1 MSKKKWFKNNIA
13 TEAKK
18 YNRRQNF
25 KKGSPGAYYAAMK
38 QGILDEVCSHMGS
51 DRWTKLKL
59 VKVSQKYTSLKKF
72 RKEQKGA
79 YLYSIKHGYK
89 DEITKHMIREIKP
102 HGYWNKERCLLEAK
116 NYSSR
121 SDFMRKGGSAYN
133 ASLAN
138 NWVDDICIHM
148 GSPADG
154 YHHCVY
160 AIINERK
167 KMVYVGITRQL
178 FNARIKQHKSSNNNS
193 NSKVIIKLSDT
204 RFIKLTEHLYE
215 KKDVKTAETKWVK
228 FYENKN
234 YEILNSLKSLGGTG
248 TSKRIHTDEIIFSEA
263 KKYTRRVDF
272 KTNSPKIYD
281 AAVSQRLLEK
291 ACSHMR
297 GIAKKNTWTS
307 KENCINF
314 AKTCSNIKEFKNA
327 KNGAY
332 HSSMKNKWLEE
343 IYKFLKSEK
352 KFGTIETK
360 EHWLRADEIYNI
372 WIKEN
377 KCGRWRMHA
386 VTGTYN
392 DKMIKDFKNGW
403 IPQEDNEW
411 KTWRKDNT
419 LK

>member
-1 MSKKKWFKNNIA
+1 MPKKKWFKNNIA

-18 YNRRQNF
+18 YNRRKKFQ
-25 KKGSPGAYYAAMK
+25 KGSPGAYKAARV
-38 QGILDEVCSHMGS
+38 QNILDEVCSHMGS

-72 RKEQKGA
+72 MNEQYGA
-79 YLYSIKHGYK
+79 YLYSIKKGYRE
-89 DEITKHMIREIKP
+89 EITEHMTREQKP
-102 HGYWNKERCLLEAK
+102 HGYWNKERCSLEAK
-116 NYSSR
+116 KFTNR
-121 SDFMRKGGSAYN
+121 SDFMRKSSSAYN
-133 ASLAN
+133 ASLIN
-138 NWVDDICIHM
+138 DWVDDICIHM

-160 AIINERK
+160 VIINERK

-178 FNARIKQHKSSNNNS
+178 FNNRITQHKSNNNNS
-193 NSKVIIKLSDT
+193 NSKPIIKLFDT
-204 RFIKLTEHLYE
+204 EFIKLTDYDFE
-215 KKDVKTAETKWVK
+215 KKEVKTAETNWVNY
-228 FYENKN
+228 YEEKN
-234 YEILNSLKSLGGTG
+234 YKILNSKKSLGGTG

-314 AKTCSNIKEFKNA
+314 AKTCSNIKEFRNA
-327 KNGAY
+327 KNGAFD
-332 HSSMKNKWLEE
+332 SSRKNKWLEE

-352 KFGTIETK
+352 RFGTIDTK

-403 IPQEDNEW
+403 IPLEDKEW
-411 KTWRKDNT
+411 KIWKKNI
-419 LK
+419 

>member
-1 MSKKKWFKNNIA
+1 MPKKKWFKNNIA
-13 TEAKK
+13 TEARK
-18 YNRRQNF
+18 YNRRQKF
-25 KKGSPGAYYAAMK
+25 KKGSQGAYSAAIK

-72 RKEQKGA
+72 MNEQKGA
-79 YLYSIKHGYK
+79 YLYSLKNGYK

-102 HGYWNKERCLLEAK
+102 HGYWNKKRCSLEAK
-116 NYSSR
+116 KYSNR
-121 SDFMRKGGSAYN
+121 SDFMRKSSSAYN

-178 FNARIKQHKSSNNNS
+178 FNKRITQHKSGNNSS
-193 NSKVIIKLSDT
+193 NSKAIIKLSDT
-204 RFIKLTEHLYE
+204 RFIKLTEYLYE

-234 YEILNSLKSLGGTG
+234 YKILNSLKSLGGTG
-248 TSKRIHTDEIIFSEA
+248 TSKRVHTDEIIFSEA
-263 KKYTRRVDF
+263 KKYLRRADF
-272 KTNSPKIYD
+272 KKGSPRIYD

-297 GIAKKNTWTS
+297 GIASKNTWT

-314 AKTCSNIKEFKNA
+314 AKTCSSRKEFTRS

-332 HSSMKNKWLEE
+332 SSAMKNKWLDE
-343 IYKFLKSEK
+343 IYKFLQPEK
-352 KFGTIETK
+352 QFGTIDSK
-360 EHWLRADEIYNI
+360 DHWLMADEIYDL

-377 KCGRWRMHA
+377 KCGSWRMQA
-386 VTGTYN
+386 VTGFRSDT
-392 DKMIKDFKNGW
+392 MIRDFKNGW

-419 LK
+419 